1 MLGMDEVGDDED
13 GDLFGEAREGE
24 ADGQQ
29 EEISDG
35 EAEDMAPKKIAPDPG
50 MPSPEEIEEH
60 EVDHV
65 PYRRW
70 CEECVRGRGTGE
82 PHGPSDGAH
91 IVPVVEFDYVFVT
104 NKEVYRREELDDEAM
119 KKAAVK
125 ILVVKDRKGK
135 AIFAHVVLQN
145 GVDVDGYSVA
155 RLVDDIKWLGY
166 TKLLLRSDNEAAI
179 ISLLTAALRKLK
191 TEGIAQVARE
201 KPPDYDSTA
210 NGSIE
215 NAVKQVQG
223 LLRTIKLGFEKHLG
237 GLVPD
242 SHPTFSW
249 MVEWVAWILTCRVR
263 GSDGRTAFQ
272 RIRGRPFG
280 KRLLEVMEMCLYK
293 LPTKGPERDAAGK
306 MGARW
311 RRGIFLGFNR
321 MSSEY
326 LLWDEGKVAKAR
338 AVQRIKKHL
347 RWPVAAYNSVRHGPN
362 CMYEALEHEQI
373 VGDPEKVKE
382 PYAEGDLGRKP
393 QDVQIRQADWLQHG
407 ATTGCA
413 KCFSAMEK
421 GWGIHIGSH
430 SKECLERYKAIY
442 SNSAEGRMRLE
453 RAEQRLAR
461 KTNPQRENIKEPY
474 ARDASKVDE
483 AKRMM
488 QPQDRYRYRDALT
501 GQPFNLAV
509 TAVAMGSFPI
519 RAALLLTAGG
529 TCSCTTGSTTGVL

>member
-1 MLGMDEVGDDED
+1 MLGMDEVGKDED
-13 GDLFGEAREGE
+13 GDLFGEARDGE

-91 IVPVVEFDYVFVT
+91 SVPVVEFDYLFVT
-104 NKEVYRREELDDEAM
+104 NKEIYRREELDDEAM

-135 AIFAHVVLQN
+135 AIFAHVVPQK

-201 KPPDYDSTA
+201 KPPDYDSRA

-249 MVEWVAWILTCRVR
+249 MVEWVALILTCRVR

-280 KRLLEVMEMCLYK
+280 KRLLEVMEMCFYK

-373 VGDPEKVKE
+373 VGDPEKVKD

-413 KCFSAMEK
+413 KCFSAM
-421 GWGIHIGSH
+421 
-430 SKECLERYKAIY
+430 
-442 SNSAEGRMRLE
+442 
-453 RAEQRLAR
+453 
-461 KTNPQRENIKEPY
+461 
-474 ARDASKVDE
+474 
-483 AKRMM
+483 
-488 QPQDRYRYRDALT
+488 
-501 GQPFNLAV
+501 
-509 TAVAMGSFPI
+509 
-519 RAALLLTAGG
+519 
-529 TCSCTTGSTTGVL
+529 